1 MMKNKFIAIFTII
14 LLLSSC
20 SNSKVKDHIEYDLPD
35 VEYTENIALKKL
47 PEVKNIDSMQD
58 LSNFID
64 SYLFHRDS

>member
-1 MMKNKFIAIFTII
+1 MMKNKFIAIFTIV

-47 PEVKNIDSMQD
+47 PEVKI
-58 LSNFID
+58 
-64 SYLFHRDS
+64 